1 MKVDSQHSIPL
12 AVKEKLLF
20 LHLLL
25 LPSKMKP
32 SNLLDILGTGESMCL
47 PWAFYFL
54 FDVSSSVNHHL
65 LSEALTNRMH
75 WKLSIKSWHILY
87 LWHILHNPNDPF
99 ELQVSETAL
108 LQIRDS
114 GKERQPPL
122 KCVLELLILWHSY
135 KIYTLWQETISLL
148 LGSYWNWW
156 PDRGFEVSSLIIP
169 FGSMST
175 KTSWLVR

>member
-1 MKVDSQHSIPL
+1 MDPQHSIPP

-25 LPSKMKP
+25 LPPKMKP
-32 SNLLDILGTGESMCL
+32 SNLLDILGIGESMCL

-65 LSEALTNRMH
+65 LSGALTNRMH
-75 WKLSIKSWHILY
+75 WKLSNKLWHILY
-87 LWHILHNPNDPF
+87 LWYFITHPNDPF

-108 LQIRDS
+108 LQIRAS

-122 KCVLELLILWHSY
+122 KCIPCVLELLV
-135 KIYTLWQETISLL
+135 
-148 LGSYWNWW
+148 
-156 PDRGFEVSSLIIP
+156 P
-169 FGSMST
+169 
-175 KTSWLVR
+175 